1 MITSSK
7 YIVYSTLKCVFFYL
21 LVPRKRDSKNRLKKR
36 KQNKQLVMFVSMK
49 KSNKYFSLLASIPRP
64 ERLEK
69 PPKKKRKQNE

>member
-1 MITSSK
+1 
-7 YIVYSTLKCVFFYL
+7 
-21 LVPRKRDSKNRLKKR
+21 
-36 KQNKQLVMFVSMK
+36 MK